1 MASNAVRTRRTT
13 MDMTEG
19 PILKTLITFA
29 IPLLIGNLFQQLY
42 NMVDTWVIGQKG
54 AEGAYAAVGSVGP
67 IINILIGLFSGL
79 ASGTGVVIAQYFGA
93 KDYEKVK
100 KSVHTAVSVTLLM
113 GIAFTVIGVTMTP
126 LILRLMLASD
136 GDLGVVYPHAKE
148 YLTIYF
154 SGIMGMMLYNMGAGI
169 LRAVGDSRRPFYFL
183 LAAAITN
190 TVLDVVFVFFLDMGV
205 AGVAYATVIAQWLSA
220 ILTVATLLRS
230 HEVIRLYPKQLRIDG
245 ALLRQIVRIGFP
257 AALQMALTAFSNV
270 FVQSY
275 IGHTNGVQAHNLG
288 GWTTYSKID
297 QFIFL
302 PAQSLSVAVTT
313 FVGQNL
319 GCGNLGRAK
328 RGTHLT
334 FFTSLCISGGI
345 IAVVMLFAPTLAA
358 VFNPDP
364 AVVQIA
370 TTLLRTLTPFY
381 IFTSVNQIFAAAMRG
396 AGDSR
401 SPMIIMLTSFVGF
414 RQLYLWAMTSFI
426 SNDLLP
432 VGMGYPAGWFICA
445 TCMLVY
451 YRFFFNF
458 GKHRLT
464 KNAAAKEKPTEA

>member
-1 MASNAVRTRRTT
+1 MANATLRAKRTT
-13 MDMTEG
+13 MDMTDG

-29 IPLLIGNLFQQLY
+29 IPLLVGNLFQQLY

-79 ASGTGVVIAQYFGA
+79 ASGAGVVIAQHFGA
-93 KDYEKVK
+93 KDYENVK
-100 KSVHTAVSVTLLM
+100 KSVHTAITVTLIL
-113 GIAFTVIGVTMTP
+113 GVVFTVVGITMTP

-136 GDLGVVYPHAKE
+136 GELGVVYPHAKE

-154 SGIMGMMLYNMGAGI
+154 SGIMGLMLYNMGAGI

-183 LAAAITN
+183 LASAITN
-190 TVLDVVFVFFLDMGV
+190 TVLDIVFVFYLNMGV
-205 AGVAYATVIAQWLSA
+205 AGVAYATILAQWLSA
-220 ILTVATLLRS
+220 ILTVITLLRS
-230 HEVIRLYPKQLRIDG
+230 REVVRVCLRQLRIDG
-245 ALLRQIVRIGFP
+245 PLLRQIVRIGFP
-257 AALQMALTAFSNV
+257 AAVQMALTAFSNV

-275 IGHTNGVQAHNLG
+275 ISHTNGIQADNLG

-302 PAQSLSVAVTT
+302 PAQSLGVAVTT

-319 GCGNLGRAK
+319 GCGNLARAK

-345 IAVVMLFAPTLAA
+345 IATVMLFAPTLAT

-364 AVVQIA
+364 AVVEIA
-370 TTLLRTLTPFY
+370 AVLLRTLTPFY

-401 SPMIIMLTSFVGF
+401 APMIIMLTAFVGF
-414 RQLYLWAMTSFI
+414 RQLYLWIMTSFI

-432 VGMGYPAGWFICA
+432 VGLGYPAGWFICA
-445 TCMLVY
+445 VCMFVY
-451 YRFFFNF
+451 YRFFFSF

-464 KNAAAKEKPTEA
+464 KQTGAQKKPTEA